1 MAETVVVNDPEA
13 ARAFGEIPRT
23 EGGRVSLRVGNDRFD
38 LNRWGTLVA
47 SSLVVGGPRMGRAMR
62 VLRLRR
68 MKRPRAE
75 SAASTRAA
83 VSTAVIAQP
92 LGSNGSTDAPATA
105 KPDRATRRARR
116 RVKRYASG
124 RIWIATD
131 ADEARAFLER
141 ALATSEPVV
150 VRYGDAEVTMTPEG
164 SRAVLS
170 LFATSRV
177 RLAFVHLL
185 LDADRFRPQGE
196 AKAKSAMAGSETAQ
210 PATATSRKTQASDPS
225 DPWGP
230 FSQDFPISRG
240 T

>member
-23 EGGRVSLRVGNDRFD
+23 EGGRVSLRVGNDRFS
-38 LNRWGTLVA
+38 LNRWGTLLA
-47 SSLVVGGPRMGRAMR
+47 SSLVVGSPRRGRALR
-62 VLRLRR
+62 VLRIRR
-68 MKRPRAE
+68 MKRPKAA
-75 SAASTRAA
+75 SAASTGAA

-92 LGSNGSTDAPATA
+92 LGSSGSTDAPATA

-124 RIWIATD
+124 RIWVASD

-150 VRYGDAEVTMTPEG
+150 VRYGDTDVTMTPDG
-164 SRAVLS
+164 SRAILS

-185 LDADRFRPQGE
+185 LEADRFRPQGK
-196 AKAKSAMAGSETAQ
+196 AKAKSATAASETAQ
-210 PATATSRKTQASDPS
+210 AAAAASGKTPTSDPS

-230 FSQDFPISRG
+230 FSGDFPISLG